1 MEILRT
7 VEEMQAWSRA
17 ERRAGRTIGFVPTM
31 GYLHRGH
38 ASLMDLARPL
48 ADRLVVS
55 IYVNPLQ
62 FGPNEDLARYPRDPD
77 GDAHLCSQR
86 SVDVVFM
93 PEELYP
99 PGFATT
105 VSVAGV
111 TTRWEGAARPG
122 HFDGVTTAVARLL
135 AVVGADVAVFGEK
148 DWQQLATVR
157 QLVRDLGLPVQLV
170 PGPLVRDHDGLALSS
185 RNKYL
190 SPEDRERALSL
201 SRAVG
206 AVVEAW
212 HGGTTAAAELEEI
225 GRAKLTV
232 DAVDYLA
239 VVDAVTLEPIAQVD
253 RPARVLLTARVG
265 GTRLLD
271 NMALGPELSWI

>member
-7 VEEMQAWSRA
+7 VEEMATWSRDQ
-17 ERRAGRTIGFVPTM
+17 RRAGKTIGFVPTM

-55 IYVNPLQ
+55 VYVNPLQ

-86 SVDVVFM
+86 SVDIVFM
-93 PEELYP
+93 PESLYP
-99 PGFATT
+99 AGFATKVA
-105 VSVAGV
+105 VSGV
-111 TTRWEGAARPG
+111 TARWEGAARPD

-135 AVVGADVAVFGEK
+135 TVVGADVAVFGEK
-148 DWQQLATVR
+148 DWQQLATIR
-157 QLVRDLGLPVQLV
+157 QMVRDLGLPVQLV

-190 SPEDRERALSL
+190 SPDDRERALSL
-201 SRAVG
+201 SRALR
-206 AVVEAW
+206 AVVDAD
-212 HGGTTAAAELEEI
+212 TVDVSALEEI
-225 GRAKLTV
+225 GRSQLTV
-232 DAVDYLA
+232 DALDYLA
-239 VVDAVTLEPIAQVD
+239 VVDAVTLEPMAQVD
-253 RPARVLLTARVG
+253 RPARVLVAARVG
-265 GTRLLD
+265 GTRLID
-271 NMALGPELSWI
+271 NMGLGPELSWI

>member
-1 MEILRT
+1 MEILRA
-7 VEEMQAWSRA
+7 VDEMVAWSRD

-62 FGPNEDLARYPRDPD
+62 FGPNEDLSRYPRDPD

-86 SVDVVFM
+86 GVDIVFM
-93 PEELYP
+93 PENLYP

-105 VSVAGV
+105 VTVSGV
-111 TTRWEGAARPG
+111 TARWDGVARPG

-135 AVVGADVAVFGEK
+135 MVVGSDVAVFGEK
-148 DWQQLATVR
+148 DWQQLATIR
-157 QLVRDLGLPVQLV
+157 QMVRDLGMPVQLV

-190 SPEDRERALSL
+190 SPADRQRALSL
-201 SRAVG
+201 SRALR
-206 AVVEAW
+206 AVVDA
-212 HGGTTAAAELEEI
+212 GTVDVSALEEL
-225 GRAKLTV
+225 GRSHLTV
-232 DAVDYLA
+232 DALDYLA
-239 VVDAVTLEPIAQVD
+239 VVDAVTLEPIDQVD
-253 RPARVLLTARVG
+253 RPARVLVAARVG
-265 GTRLLD
+265 GTRLID
-271 NMALGPELSWI
+271 NMAVGPELSWI